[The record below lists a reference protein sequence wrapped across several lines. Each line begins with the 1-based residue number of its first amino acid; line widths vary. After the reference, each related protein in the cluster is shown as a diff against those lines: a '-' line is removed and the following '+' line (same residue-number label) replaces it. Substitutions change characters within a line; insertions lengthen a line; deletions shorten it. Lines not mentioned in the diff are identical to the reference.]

1 MDLFPKGFYVIIIGV
16 MNVYDILLFDL
27 DGTLTDPA
35 EGITNSV
42 AYALGKFGV
51 EVEDKR
57 ELYKFIGPP
66 LVEAFAEYYGFS
78 KEDSE
83 KATAFYRETFRVKG
97 LYENKVYDG
106 VRELLEALKQKGKK
120 LVIATSKPEEFTL
133 KILKHFDLLK
143 YFDFVAAATFDS
155 TRNTKDKVIE
165 YALENINIADKSKVV
180 MIGDRHHD
188 IDGALDN
195 GIDSIGVLYGF
206 GNKEELANAGA
217 TCIAEKV
224 EDILNLV

>member
-1 MDLFPKGFYVIIIGV
+1 M
-16 MNVYDILLFDL
+16 YDILLFDL

-42 AYALGKFGV
+42 AYALNKFGID
-51 EVEDKR
+51 VEDKKV
-57 ELYKFIGPP
+57 LYKFIGPP
-66 LVEAFAEYYGFS
+66 LVVAFAEYYGFS

-97 LYENKVYDG
+97 LFENRVYDG
-106 VRELLEALKQKGKK
+106 VPKMLETLKQNGKK
-120 LVIATSKPEEFTL
+120 LIIATSKPEEFTL

-155 TRNTKDKVIE
+155 TRNTKDKVIK
-165 YALENINIADKSKVV
+165 YALENIDFCDKSKVV
-180 MIGDRHHD
+180 MVGDRHHD
-188 IDGALDN
+188 IDGAKVN

-206 GNKEELANAGA
+206 GSKEELTKAGA
-217 TCIAEKV
+217 TYIAESI
-224 EDILNLV
+224 EDILKLV